1 MAILVKKFGGSSVAT
16 PEKIHGIVNR
26 VLKEKKPGDK
36 IVIVVS
42 AMGDSTDDL
51 LALAGRVNPE
61 MPKRELDMLLATGEQ
76 VTIALMAGAFWA
88 KGQPAVSF
96 TGAQAGIKTNDKY
109 SKASIINV
117 EAERVQKALDE
128 GNVVIV
134 AGFQGITGSGD
145 ITTLGRGGSD
155 TTAVAIAAGL
165 NAGICDIYTD
175 VDGVYTADPRIVPNA
190 LKLDEITFAEMLE
203 LARLGAGVMQPRA
216 VEYGEH
222 NGVAIHVRST
232 FHEVPGTI
240 IRGEYT
246 VQEKK
251 FVIRGVAHDTNVAKL
266 AARGVADEPGVAYRI
281 FAALADANI
290 DVDMIV
296 QSASV
301 QKDKNDILFTVA
313 KTDMAEAL
321 GVLENLKAAMPFD
334 KVDLEVNVAKVS
346 IVGAGMLGSPG
357 IAAGM
362 FGALANAGINI
373 GVISTSEIS
382 ISCLVPEQKVA
393 EAVNAIHSRFFP
405 QEAEN

>member
-1 MAILVKKFGGSSVAT
+1 MTFWLWPG
-16 PEKIHGIVNR
+16 
-26 VLKEKKPGDK
+26 VLTRKCPNAN
-36 IVIVVS
+36 S
-42 AMGDSTDDL
+42 
-51 LALAGRVNPE
+51 
-61 MPKRELDMLLATGEQ
+61 DMLLATGEQ

-240 IRGEYT
+240 IRGNI
-246 VQEKK
+246 QCRRK
-251 FVIRGVAHDTNVAKL
+251 NL
-266 AARGVADEPGVAYRI
+266 LSAA
-281 FAALADANI
+281 
-290 DVDMIV
+290 
-296 QSASV
+296 
-301 QKDKNDILFTVA
+301 
-313 KTDMAEAL
+313 
-321 GVLENLKAAMPFD
+321 
-334 KVDLEVNVAKVS
+334 
-346 IVGAGMLGSPG
+346 
-357 IAAGM
+357 
-362 FGALANAGINI
+362 
-373 GVISTSEIS
+373 
-382 ISCLVPEQKVA
+382 
-393 EAVNAIHSRFFP
+393 
-405 QEAEN
+405 